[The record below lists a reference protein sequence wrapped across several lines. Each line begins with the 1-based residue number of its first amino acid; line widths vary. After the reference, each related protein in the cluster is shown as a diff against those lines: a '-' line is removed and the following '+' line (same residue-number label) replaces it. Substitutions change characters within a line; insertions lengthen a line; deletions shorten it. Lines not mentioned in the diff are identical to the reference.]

1 MVDSTWVTPW
11 ITKPL
16 ELGADMVM
24 HSVTKYL
31 GGHSDMTGGCVVAA
45 EHLCSEDGFFKKVRH
60 SQTFVGGGLAPFDC
74 WLCMF
79 GSNLSMMSAG
89 LLLLLSLSVPFSSI
103 HIKCIGLGINVCV
116 LACLSDECFCYHD
129 VPTNVCMY
137 TLVIPPLFLLH

>member
-79 GSNLSMMSAG
+79 GSNFNDVGGAAAAA
-89 LLLLLSLSVPFSSI
+89 VV
-103 HIKCIGLGINVCV
+103 VC
-116 LACLSDECFCYHD
+116 A
-129 VPTNVCMY
+129 
-137 TLVIPPLFLLH
+137 IFLHSH